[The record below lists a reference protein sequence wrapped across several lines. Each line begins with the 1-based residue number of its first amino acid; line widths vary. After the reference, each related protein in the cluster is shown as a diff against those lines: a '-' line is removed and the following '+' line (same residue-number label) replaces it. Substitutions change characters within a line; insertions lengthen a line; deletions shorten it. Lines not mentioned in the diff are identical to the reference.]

1 MRVFVDTN
9 VFLYAAGRAHPKR
22 DACARVLRKVA
33 EGSLDATVNSEVLQ
47 EILYVLSRRGRRED
61 GVALAR
67 NVAALFPELLS
78 VTREDMDMAFE
89 LALRHPLLPVR
100 DAVHAGTMLRGGLKR
115 VISVDEDFDQIPEI
129 ERVDPADV

>member
-22 DACARVLRKVA
+22 DACARVLRKIA

-89 LALRHPLLPVR
+89 LALRHPHLPVR
-100 DAVHAGTMLRGGLKR
+100 DAVHAGTMLRSGLKR
-115 VISVDEDFDQIPEI
+115 VISVDEDLDQIPEI

>member
-115 VISVDEDFDQIPEI
+115 VISVDEDLDQIPEI